1 MSMSM
6 LKLLSTE
13 QVLGLINDLSKN
25 TSIET
30 TTILNNLFLELCRI
44 NIHFPAIKLLL
55 QDARIDSSMGVRIA
69 IIHNRFELSELLLQD
84 SKTDP
89 NQCIGSGSS
98 LLEYASEY
106 NFFKIVELLLKNE
119 NIDPCTRFNYS
130 LRVASKNG
138 HIEVVKLLL
147 KHNKVDPTDLDNE
160 AILSALKKNHM
171 EIVKL
176 LIPRIDMS
184 KITSL
189 RILRLAKELEVEK
202 TLESQLTN
210 TINNY
215 LNPIGTIGATTTTS
229 ILGSIRDIVT
239 TTNLNGKVA
248 IIAPIIDKVDLNATN
263 VEVPIGNITPENKFI
278 TDFIASCP
286 AKTPFEIHYVDNI
299 LTIKYKV

>member
-1 MSMSM
+1 MSM

-25 TSIET
+25 TSMET
-30 TTILNNLFLELCRI
+30 TTTLNNLFLELCRI

-55 QDARIDSSMGVRIA
+55 QDSRIDSSMGMRIA
-69 IIHNRFELSELLLQD
+69 IIHDRFELSELLLQD
-84 SKTDP
+84 PKTDP

-119 NIDPCTRFNYS
+119 NINPCTRFNYS

-138 HIEVVKLLL
+138 HIEAVKLLL
-147 KHNKVDPTDLDNE
+147 KHNKVDPTDLNNE
-160 AILSALKKNHM
+160 AILSALKKNHI

-202 TLESQLTN
+202 TLQSQLTN
-210 TINNY
+210 KINNY
-215 LNPIGTIGATTTTS
+215 LNPIGATGATNV
-229 ILGSIRDIVT
+229 LGSIGDIAT
-239 TTNLNGKVA
+239 TSTNLNGEVA
-248 IIAPIIDKVDLNATN
+248 IIASIVDKVDSNDTN
-263 VEVPIGNITPENKFI
+263 VEVSTVNITPENKFI
-278 TDFIASCP
+278 TNFIAYCP

-299 LTIKYKV
+299 LTVKYKV